1 MSRPLIAVT
10 MGDPG
15 GVGPEVIAKT
25 FRKFKPSSK
34 FQYVITGSEEPFA
47 LLKKKTGL
55 GISIP
60 VIHSLS
66 EIRKAPVYFWN
77 VFQGPVHPGRVSL
90 SNAKGAFAALEA
102 AAHAAAAGKIRAIVT
117 APLNKTSM
125 RLMDPD
131 FTGHTEYLAAVS
143 KTKKFAMM
151 FYGPKLK
158 VTLATIHVPV
168 RKVSALI
175 TRGLV
180 FEKIELTHQF
190 FKNFFRKTP
199 RIAVCA
205 LNPHGRETG
214 TEDEAEIR
222 PAVEKAKRRGMNA
235 SGPLSADQLFFDAY
249 EGRFDAVI
257 AMYHDQG
264 LAPFKMISFRDG
276 VNVTLGLPFVRT
288 SPDHGTAFD
297 IAYKGQ
303 ADPVSLQ
310 SSLSLAEKLIT
321 SRAFPA

>member
-1 MSRPLIAVT
+1 MKQSLIAVT

-15 GVGPEVIAKT
+15 GVGPEIIAKT
-25 FRKFKPSSK
+25 FRQFKPSR
-34 FQYVITGSEEPFA
+34 QYQYLITGSQEPFE
-47 LLKKKTGL
+47 LLQKRTGL
-55 GISIP
+55 KIKVP
-60 VIHSLS
+60 VIRSLS
-66 EIRKAPVYFWN
+66 EIGKAPVYFWK
-77 VFQGPVHPGRVSL
+77 VYEGPVNPGKVSL

-102 AAHAAAAGKIRAIVT
+102 AAYSAAAGKIKAIVT

-125 RLMDPD
+125 RLMDPN
-131 FTGHTEYLAAVS
+131 FTGHTEYLADVAGV
-143 KTKKFAMM
+143 KKFAMM

-158 VTLATIHVPV
+158 VTLATIHVPI
-168 RKVSALI
+168 RKVNTLI
-175 TRGLV
+175 KRGLV
-180 FEKIELTHQF
+180 FEKIQLTHDF
-190 FKNFFRKTP
+190 FKKFLRKTP
-199 RIAVCA
+199 RLAVCA

-222 PAVEKAKRRGMNA
+222 PAVNKARKRGLKV

-257 AMYHDQG
+257 SMYHDQG

-276 VNVTLGLPFVRT
+276 VNVTLGLPFIRT

-303 ADPVSLQ
+303 ADPVSLRA
-310 SSLSLAEKLIT
+310 SLSLAEKLA
-321 SRAFPA
+321 SR

>member
-1 MSRPLIAVT
+1 MPKPLIAVT

-15 GVGPEVIAKT
+15 GVGPEIIAKT
-25 FRKFKPSSK
+25 FRRLKPSSK
-34 FQYVITGSEEPFA
+34 FQYIITGSREPFD
-47 LLKKKTGL
+47 LLKKKTGI
-55 GISIP
+55 GFRFPSIR
-60 VIHSLS
+60 SLS
-66 EIRKAPVYFWN
+66 EIKNAPVYFWN
-77 VFQGPVHPGRVSL
+77 VYEGPVNPGKVSL
-90 SNAKGAFAALEA
+90 SNARGAFAALEA
-102 AAHAAAAGKIRAIVT
+102 AAHAAANNKIAAIVT

-125 RLMDPD
+125 RLLDAG
-131 FTGHTEYLAAVS
+131 FTGHTEYLAEVS

-151 FYGPKLK
+151 FYSSRLN
-158 VTLATIHVPV
+158 VTLATIHVPI
-168 RKVSALI
+168 RKVHTLI
-175 TRGLV
+175 KHSLV
-180 FEKIELTHQF
+180 LEKIQLTHEF
-190 FKNFFRKTP
+190 FKKYFRKSP

-214 TEDEAEIR
+214 TEDEKEIR
-222 PAVEKAKRRGMNA
+222 PAVNAARRKGIHA
-235 SGPLSADQLFFDAY
+235 TGPLSADQLFFDAY

-276 VNVTLGLPFVRT
+276 VNVTLGLPFIRT

-310 SSLSLAEKLIT
+310 ASLSLAEKL
-321 SRAFPA
+321 A